1 MTSTQASPSYT
12 IRSVQRVCDIL
23 DTLADA
29 PLGANLTE
37 VAQATE
43 LPKSSA
49 LRYLTVLEERS
60 YVERGADRTAYR
72 LGPAFRGRT
81 DGTRERLIMV
91 ARPILEKLRDEL
103 RETVNL
109 GVLEGTYVVHELVLE
124 SPEMMRL
131 AARPGERG
139 LIHSTALG
147 KALAATLPI
156 ERVKTITDSTGLP
169 ACTAATITTLEGL
182 WVELER
188 TRERGFAVDEAENQ
202 DDGRCIAVAIP
213 RLPIQAG
220 VSVSA
225 PAKRLARA
233 DLPAVAR
240 KLASAAAAISR
251 HFNG

>member
-1 MTSTQASPSYT
+1 MTSTQAGPNYSS
-12 IRSVQRVCDIL
+12 RSVQRVCDIL

-29 PLGANLTE
+29 PMGANLTE
-37 VAQATE
+37 VAQAAE

-60 YVERGADRTAYR
+60 YVERGADRTVYR
-72 LGPAFRGRT
+72 LGPAFRGQT

-91 ARPILEKLRDEL
+91 ARPVLERLRDEL

-139 LIHSTALG
+139 LIHCTALG
-147 KALAATLPI
+147 KALSATLPI
-156 ERVKTITDSTGLP
+156 ERVKTIIDTTGLP
-169 ACTAATITTLEGL
+169 AATSATITTVDRL
-182 WVELER
+182 WTELEHV
-188 TRERGFAVDEAENQ
+188 RELGYAVDEAENQ
-202 DDGRCIAVAIP
+202 EDGRCIAVAIP
-213 RLPIQAG
+213 RLPLSAG

-225 PAKRLARA
+225 PATRLPRSN
-233 DLPAVAR
+233 LSAVAR
-240 KLASAAAAISR
+240 KLAAAAAMISR